1 MMFGTLLKYPVGP
14 WSTRSFQNGKQFL
27 TTKATTA
34 LRNSNKVS
42 QSSRKWLQRQ
52 GKDNYVK
59 KAKAEG
65 SPSRS
70 IFKLEEI
77 VRHIANIQDSK
88 IPKEIKSKFL
98 RKGDIVV
105 DLGVS
110 LLTMVS

>member
-1 MMFGTLLKYPVGP
+1 MRFVTLLKYPIGP
-14 WSTRSFQNGKQFL
+14 WSTRSFQNGTKRFL
-27 TTKATTA
+27 T
-34 LRNSNKVS
+34 RNANKVS
-42 QSSRKWLQRQ
+42 QSSMKWLQRQ
-52 GKDNYVK
+52 GKDTYVK

-98 RKGDIVV
+98 QKGDIVI

-110 LLTMVS
+110 LLIMVS